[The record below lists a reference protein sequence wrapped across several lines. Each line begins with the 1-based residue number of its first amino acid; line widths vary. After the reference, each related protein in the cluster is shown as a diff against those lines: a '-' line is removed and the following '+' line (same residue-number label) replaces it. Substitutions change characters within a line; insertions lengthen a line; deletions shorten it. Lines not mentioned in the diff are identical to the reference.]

1 MIGTVFSITTVT
13 WRSTYHIR
21 LALEWFRL
29 HEGEDPSA
37 LQFPNPA
44 FQRMWQTFVNRYDAV
59 TRPQNVGSV
68 SVEQLL
74 SIWIDEQVRLL
85 REQRQTLTTTLRA

>member
-1 MIGTVFSITTVT
+1 M
-13 WRSTYHIR
+13 R

-44 FQRMWQTFVNRYDAV
+44 VQGVWQTFIDSYNTV
-59 TRPQNVGSV
+59 TRGNNVGSFG
-68 SVEQLL
+68 VERLL
-74 SIWIDEQVRLL
+74 SIWINEQVRLL
-85 REQRQTLTTTLRA
+85 REHRQALTTTLAS